1 MRICSVCKQ
10 EKSDESF
17 DFRNTRTGK
26 RHSVCKVCK
35 RVYSMRYYR
44 KDPPRYSSARKVR
57 IYKYRIRNRVA
68 VAEYLASHPCI
79 DCGENDPVVLEF
91 DHVAGAKL
99 KAIRGPIVGGLG
111 IRVVVA

>member
-1 MRICSVCKQ
+1 
-10 EKSDESF
+10 
-17 DFRNTRTGK
+17 
-26 RHSVCKVCK
+26 
-35 RVYSMRYYR
+35 MRYYR

-91 DHVAGAKL
+91 DHVAGEKW
-99 KAIRGPIVGGLG
+99 KAISVLIMEGSALPVLLEEIAKCVVRCANCHRRRTASSRGYWKAKKEGISTIVY
-111 IRVVVA
+111 